1 MKRRTFLAGAVG
13 ALGVTGVAV
22 RAADALES
30 ATVTSLSQLQ
40 SAINS
45 ATAGTTITLANGT
58 YAVGSG
64 GITITGRNGTT
75 SAPITIQAESR
86 GGVTLTGPK
95 SFVFSNSSNIT
106 ISGFV
111 FKQSST
117 LDLTAGNNRIRL
129 TRNEF
134 ALASSVQ
141 HSVVVRGDDVK
152 IDRNLFRDKS
162 TVGCYLVI
170 DGPANDPENETI
182 AQRTYV
188 LRNYFRDHSYTDPN
202 GGEPN
207 GGEPIR
213 LGVSSRA
220 LADADATVEY
230 NLFERVNG
238 DPEAISVKS
247 SGSTIRYNTIRS
259 SHGGI
264 VLRHGN
270 VNRVE
275 SNYIFGGDNGIR
287 IYGNDHL
294 VVNNYVDGVG
304 SAGIVLGSGSERD
317 HTPGESED
325 DRRGN
330 DAPDRVVIVLNTL
343 RNNGEGGI
351 AGEDQR
357 TVPPLACQIR
367 DNLLVG
373 SSGNLTDLPYQSGI
387 TFSGNILWGSASNG
401 TIPSGGFTRADPKLT
416 AGTDGVYRL
425 GSGSAAINATSVDHS
440 SRVTTDLDGDTRTAP
455 YDVGADEYSTA
466 TPLRRPLTPTDV
478 GPNAT

>member
-1 MKRRTFLAGAVG
+1 MKRRTFLAGT
-13 ALGVTGVAV
+13 LGVT
-22 RAADALES
+22 AAAFQIRP
-30 ATVTSLSQLQ
+30 AFAAPVTSLSQLQ

-45 ATAGTTITLANGT
+45 AAAGTTITLANGS

-75 SAPITIQAESR
+75 SAPITIQAETR

-106 ISGFV
+106 ISGFI
-111 FKQSST
+111 FQQTST
-117 LDLTAGNNRIRL
+117 LDLPVGSNRIRL

-134 ALASSVQ
+134 ALGSAAS

-152 IDRNLFRDKS
+152 IDRNLFRDKT
-162 TVGCYLVI
+162 TVGVYLVI
-170 DGPANDPENETI
+170 DGPSGDDVI
-182 AQRTYV
+182 AQRTYI
-188 LRNYFRDHSYTDPN
+188 LRNHFRDHSFS
-202 GGEPN
+202 GAN

-247 SGSTIRYNTIRS
+247 SGNTIRYNTVRNS
-259 SHGGI
+259 LGGI

-270 VNRVE
+270 NNRVE
-275 SNYIFGGDNGIR
+275 SNYILAGDNGIR

-294 VVNNYVDGVG
+294 IVNNYVDSVD
-304 SAGIVLGSGSERD
+304 SAGIVLGSGTERD
-317 HTPGESED
+317 HTAGEPSSS
-325 DRRGN
+325 RTGN

-343 RNNGEGGI
+343 RNNGSGI
-351 AGEDQR
+351 AGESQR
-357 TVPPLACQIR
+357 TVQPQTCQIR

-373 SSGNLTDLPYQSGI
+373 TSGSLTDLPYQSGV

-401 TIPSGGFTRADPKLT
+401 TIPSSGFTRADPKLT
-416 AGTDGVYRL
+416 AGSDGVYRL
-425 GSGSAAINATSVDHS
+425 GSGSAAINATTNHA
-440 SRVTTDLDGDTRTAP
+440 SRVTDDLDGHTRTAP

-466 TPLRRPLTPTDV
+466 SPLRRPLIATDV
-478 GPNAT
+478 GPNAP

>member
-1 MKRRTFLAGAVG
+1 MKRRTFLAGTV
-13 ALGVTGVAV
+13 GVTAAV
-22 RAADALES
+22 FQIRPAFAAP
-30 ATVTSLSQLQ
+30 VTSLAQLQ

-45 ATAGTTITLANGT
+45 ATAGTTITLANGS
-58 YAVGSG
+58 YAVGSS

-75 SAPITIQAESR
+75 SSPITIQAETR
-86 GGVTLTGPK
+86 GGVTLTGAK

-111 FKQSST
+111 FKQTSS
-117 LDLTAGNNRIRL
+117 LDLAAGSNRIRL

-134 ALASSVQ
+134 ALGSAAS

-170 DGPANDPENETI
+170 DGPANNDPQHETI
-182 AQRTYV
+182 AQRTYI
-188 LRNYFRDHSYTDPN
+188 LRNHFRDHSFSGD
-202 GGEPN
+202 N

-213 LGVSSRA
+213 LGVSGRA

-259 SHGGI
+259 SLGGI

-270 VNRVE
+270 GNRVE
-275 SNYIFGGDNGIR
+275 GNYILGGENGIR

-294 VVNNYVDGVG
+294 IVNNYVDGVHG
-304 SAGIVLGSGSERD
+304 ADGSTSAGIVLGSGSERD

-325 DRRGN
+325 SRRGN

-343 RNNGEGGI
+343 RNNDKGI
-351 AGEDQR
+351 AGESNR
-357 TVPPLACQIR
+357 TVQPLSCQIR

-373 SSGNLTDLPYQSGI
+373 TTGNLTDLPYQSGI

-401 TIPSGGFTRADPKLT
+401 TIPSAGFTRADPRLA
-416 AGTDGVYRL
+416 AGTDSVYRL
-425 GSGSAAINATSVDHS
+425 TTGSAAINATTANHA
-440 SRVTTDLDGDTRTAP
+440 SRVTDDLDGHARTAP

-466 TPLRRPLTPTDV
+466 TPVRRPLTSADV

>member
-13 ALGVTGVAV
+13 AIGATAVAV
-22 RAADALES
+22 RAADARES
-30 ATVTSLSQLQ
+30 ALVTSLSALQ

-45 ATAGTTITLANGT
+45 ATAGTTITLANGS

-64 GITITGRNGTT
+64 GITISGRNGTT
-75 SAPITIQAESR
+75 SAPITIQAETR

-106 ISGFV
+106 ISGFI
-111 FKQSST
+111 FQQTAT
-117 LDLTAGNNRIRL
+117 LDLPVGSNRIRL

-134 ALASSVQ
+134 ALGSAAG

-152 IDRNLFRDKS
+152 IDRNLFRDKT
-162 TVGCYLVI
+162 TVGVYLVI
-170 DGPANDPENETI
+170 DGPSGDDVI
-182 AQRTYV
+182 AQRTYI
-188 LRNYFRDHSYTDPN
+188 LRNHFRDHSFS
-202 GGEPN
+202 GEN

-247 SGSTIRYNTIRS
+247 SGNTIRYNTVRNS
-259 SHGGI
+259 LGGI

-270 VNRVE
+270 NNRVE
-275 SNYIFGGDNGIR
+275 SNYILGGNNGIR

-294 VVNNYVDGVG
+294 IVNNYVDGVHG
-304 SAGIVLGSGSERD
+304 ADGSDSAGIVLGSGSERD
-317 HTPGESED
+317 HTPGESD
-325 DRRGN
+325 TARKGN

-343 RNNGEGGI
+343 RNNGSGI
-351 AGEDQR
+351 AGESQR
-357 TVPPLACQIR
+357 TVQPQTCQIR

-373 SSGNLTDLPYQSGI
+373 TSGNLTDLPYQSGV

-401 TIPSGGFTRADPKLT
+401 TIPSSGFTRADPKLT
-416 AGTDGVYRL
+416 AGSDGVYRL
-425 GSGSAAINATSVDHS
+425 GSGSAAINATTTNHAT
-440 SRVTTDLDGDTRTAP
+440 RVTDDLDGHARSAP
-455 YDVGADEYSTA
+455 YDVGADEYSTL
-466 TPLRRPLTPTDV
+466 TPVRRPLTAADV
-478 GPNAT
+478 GPNAA

>member
-1 MKRRTFLAGAVG
+1 MKRRTLLAGAVG
-13 ALGVTGVAV
+13 AIGATAVAV
-22 RAADALES
+22 RAADARES
-30 ATVTSLSQLQ
+30 ALVTSLSQLQ

-45 ATAGTTITLANGT
+45 ATAGTTITLANGS
-58 YAVGSG
+58 YAVGTS

-75 SAPITIQAESR
+75 TSPIVIQAETK
-86 GGVTLTGPK
+86 GGVTLTGTK

-106 ISGFV
+106 ISGFI
-111 FKQSST
+111 FKQTTS
-117 LDLTAGNNRIRL
+117 LDLAATASRIRL

-134 ALASSVQ
+134 ALGSAAS
-141 HSVVVRGDDVK
+141 HSVVVRGNDVK
-152 IDRNLFRDKS
+152 IDRNIFRDKT

-170 DGPANDPENETI
+170 DGPTNDPANENI
-182 AQRTYV
+182 AQRTYI
-188 LRNYFRDHSYTDPN
+188 LRNHFRDHSFSGD
-202 GGEPN
+202 N

-238 DPEAISVKS
+238 DPEAISIKS

-259 SHGGI
+259 SKGGI

-270 VNRVE
+270 GNRIE
-275 SNYIFGGDNGIR
+275 SNYILGGENGIR

-294 VVNNYVDGVG
+294 IVNNYVDGVTG
-304 SAGIVLGSGSERD
+304 SDSAGIVLGSGSERD
-317 HTPGESED
+317 HTPGESD
-325 DRRGN
+325 TDRKGN

-343 RNNGEGGI
+343 RNNTAGI
-351 AGEDQR
+351 AGESQR
-357 TVPPLACQIR
+357 TVQPQSCQIR
-367 DNLLVG
+367 DNLIVG
-373 SSGNLTDLPYQSGI
+373 TSGNLTDLPYQSGI

-416 AGTDGVYRL
+416 AGSDGVYRL
-425 GSGSAAINATSVDHS
+425 GSGSAAINATTANHAT
-440 SRVTTDLDGDTRTAP
+440 RVTDDLDGHARTAP
-455 YDVGADEYSTA
+455 YDVGADEYTTA
-466 TPLRRPLTPTDV
+466 APVRRPLLPTDV

>member
-13 ALGVTGVAV
+13 AIGATAVAV
-22 RAADALES
+22 RAADARES
-30 ATVTSLSQLQ
+30 ALVTSLSALQ

-45 ATAGTTITLANGT
+45 ATAGTTITLANGS
-58 YAVGSG
+58 YAVGSS
-64 GITITGRNGTT
+64 GITISGRNGTT
-75 SAPITIQAESR
+75 SAPIVIQAETK
-86 GGVTLTGPK
+86 GGVTLTGSK

-111 FKQSST
+111 FKQTTS
-117 LDLTAGNNRIRL
+117 LDLVASASRIRL

-134 ALASSVQ
+134 ALGSAAS
-141 HSVVVRGDDVK
+141 HSVVVRGNDVK
-152 IDRNLFRDKS
+152 IDRNIFRDK
-162 TVGCYLVI
+162 TTAGCYLVI

-182 AQRTYV
+182 AQRTYI
-188 LRNYFRDHSYTDPN
+188 LRNHFRDHSFSA
-202 GGEPN
+202 GN

-213 LGVSSRA
+213 LGTSGRA

-247 SGSTIRYNTIRS
+247 SGNTIRYNTIRS
-259 SHGGI
+259 SLGGI

-270 VNRVE
+270 GSRVE
-275 SNYIFGGDNGIR
+275 SNYIFGGENGIR

-294 VVNNYVDGVG
+294 IVNNYVDGVSG
-304 SAGIVLGSGSERD
+304 STSAGIVLGSGSERD
-317 HTPGESED
+317 HTPGESETA
-325 DRRGN
+325 RKGN

-343 RNNGEGGI
+343 RNNIKGI
-351 AGEDQR
+351 AGESNR

-367 DNLLVG
+367 DNLIVG
-373 SSGNLTDLPYQSGI
+373 TSGNLTDLPYQSGVA
-387 TFSGNILWGSASNG
+387 FSGNILWGSASNG
-401 TIPSGGFTRADPKLT
+401 TIPSSGFTRADPKLT
-416 AGTDGVYRL
+416 AGSDGVYRL
-425 GSGSAAINATSVDHS
+425 GTGSAAINAATTNHAT
-440 SRVTTDLDGDTRTAP
+440 RVTDDLDGHPRTAP